1 MPPKM
6 FTCAV
11 CGEQVSRR
19 KSFCVGNDFLV
30 DGEPVNGARACRVH
44 EEVRFI
50 AHELAEERKKE
61 KKGRA

>member
-1 MPPKM
+1 MY
-6 FTCAV
+6 TCAV

-19 KSFCVGNDFLV
+19 KSYCVGDDFLSN
-30 DGEPVNGARACRVH
+30 GEPVNGARACRVH

-50 AHELAEERKKE
+50 ANELAEERKAAAK